1 VSIITINNNISLC
14 INHVK
19 IMLKLFLQKDNVD
32 LYNGNKFLVFF
43 FIKKFLFVY
52 TFYVSFLFLF
62 ILVFLLIIYLFF
74 G

>member
-1 VSIITINNNISLC
+1 
-14 INHVK
+14 
-19 IMLKLFLQKDNVD
+19 MLKLFLQKDNVD